1 MLALVDFVTFMIWFF
16 RYTSFLCVLITD
28 KISVCYA
35 NLYLLFPFKMG
46 LNGYLI
52 LIVCHVEHPHVH
64 WYISQEFE
72 CKTDC
77 IFLYQM

>member
-1 MLALVDFVTFMIWFF
+1 
-16 RYTSFLCVLITD
+16 
-28 KISVCYA
+28 
-35 NLYLLFPFKMG
+35 MG